1 MLEKIRTYFKTKS
14 IKDILNDFFLS
25 FAWLILLL
33 FVIDLVS
40 KWIVVKNMNLYQ
52 EISVIENF
60 FYLRLSFNQG
70 AAFGL
75 GNTGDLGWRLF
86 FIAVSVI
93 IGTGMLIFYIIKYK
107 TWNTG
112 MKIGIAM
119 IIDGAY
125 VDLVDR
131 ALDWPSVVG
140 FSGVVDFLSFEF
152 WGNRFATFNIA
163 DTSLVVGVIVL
174 LFTIVIDDVKT
185 SLKKK
190 DKEDLSKPSPEYLE
204 EKMKKDGNKNEKS

>member
-75 GNTGDLGWRLF
+75 GNTGDVGWRVF
-86 FIAVSVI
+86 FIAVSII
-93 IGTGMLIFYIIKYK
+93 IGTGMLIFYIKKYK
-107 TWNTG
+107 TLNII

-119 IIDGAY
+119 MIAGAY
-125 VDLVDR
+125 GNLVDR
-131 ALDWPSVVG
+131 ALYWPSIVG

-163 DTSLVVGVIVL
+163 DASLVVGVTIL

-190 DKEDLSKPSPEYLE
+190 DKEDLSKPAPEYLE
-204 EKMKKDGNKNEKS
+204 EKMKKDENKNDKS